1 MSASKGRSKNQTEG
15 RQTYEFQAEVSRV
28 LDIVIHSLYTDREIF
43 IRELVSNAADALE
56 KRRHHDLVNGS
67 DPEKDNALEIGI
79 ALDKE
84 NHTITFTDSGIG
96 MTRDE
101 LIENLGRVAHSGAA
115 DFLEK
120 MAKNGKSD
128 VHLIG
133 QFGVGFYSAF
143 MVASEVI
150 VQSRSAIDAAQG
162 YRWISTGSSEFT
174 IEPVDGI
181 PVGTSIKLTLKKD
194 AEEFAEDWRIKD
206 IIRKYSNFVS
216 FPIRVNGDQIN
227 TIQAVWTRSPQDV
240 SDQEYREF
248 YKFTTS
254 SSAEPLGWLH
264 FTTDAPL
271 DLKALLFIG
280 DDNPERFGFGRM
292 ESNVNLHC
300 RRVLIQR
307 QAKDLLPLWLRFL
320 SGVVDSEDI
329 PLNISRETMQDSSL
343 IRKINRVLT
352 KRVLKYLK
360 ETAEKKPDDYRKIW
374 DKFGSFI
381 KEGIVTEFSDRDA
394 LSELIRFETSMT
406 EPGHV
411 ASLADY
417 LGRMPE
423 SQKEIY
429 YLAGSSRATI
439 ESGPYI
445 EVFRKRGI
453 EVIYNFD
460 PVDDFVMHH
469 LGTYK
474 DKKTVSADSETLDL
488 PESRV
493 PEETGAKAKE
503 DGISAEDVRAF
514 GDWIRSKLQDLVA
527 DVKASTRLVD
537 SPLILVNPDGSMTG
551 AMQRLMEA
559 AGRNLAPPVRRNLQ
573 FNPDHVLIRKLHRL
587 RQADDE
593 QATLVIRQ
601 LYDHAALDA
610 GLTVE
615 TRSLVDRMNQLLTRL
630 LEK

>member
-1 MSASKGRSKNQTEG
+1 MSASKDRSTNQTEG
-15 RQTYEFQAEVSRV
+15 KQTYEFQAEVSRV

-56 KRRHHDLVNGS
+56 KRRHHDLVNGC
-67 DPEKDNALEIGI
+67 DPEKDNALEIVI
-79 ALDKE
+79 VLDKE
-84 NHTITFTDSGIG
+84 NHGITFTDSGIG

-101 LIENLGRVAHSGAA
+101 MIENLGRVAHSGAA

-143 MVASEVI
+143 MVASEVT
-150 VQSRSAIDAAQG
+150 VQSRSAVDSAQG
-162 YRWISTGSSEFT
+162 HRWISTGSSEFT

-181 PVGTSIKLTLKKD
+181 PVGTSIRLTLKKD

-240 SDQEYREF
+240 SDQEYKEF

-264 FTTDAPL
+264 FTTEAPL
-271 DLKALLFIG
+271 GLKALLFIG

-343 IRKINRVLT
+343 VRKINRILT

-374 DKFGSFI
+374 DKFGSFL

-406 EPGHV
+406 EPGQV
-411 ASLADY
+411 TSLADY

-429 YLAGSSRATI
+429 YLAGSSRAAI

-469 LGTYK
+469 LGSYK

-493 PEETGAKAKE
+493 PEEAGAKEKE
-503 DGISAEDVRAF
+503 DGISAEDVRTF

-573 FNPDHVLIRKLHRL
+573 FNPDHVLIRQLHRL
-587 RQADDE
+587 RQVDDE

-610 GLTVE
+610 GLAIE
-615 TRSLVDRMNQLLTRL
+615 TRSLVDRMNRLLTRL